1 MNRTILVCGKK
12 YYFQSFG
19 SFGLMKLVSSE
30 FDLSLLNNEIISI
43 KELMMKKETKIERRG
58 KRK

>member
-1 MNRTILVCGKK
+1 
-12 YYFQSFG
+12 
-19 SFGLMKLVSSE
+19 MKLVSSE

>member
-1 MNRTILVCGKK
+1 
-12 YYFQSFG
+12 
-19 SFGLMKLVSSE
+19 MKLVSSE

-58 KRK
+58 KRKWEIEK